1 MVSGPMHYTEAESA
15 LDQSAQVPPEM
26 ALLYATQAVAH
37 ATLALAAATIDMT
50 NVSVTVAANLDE
62 WIEVTK

>member
-1 MVSGPMHYTEAESA
+1 MNGPQHYTEAESA
-15 LDQSAQVPPEM
+15 LYQSAQVSQEV

-50 NVSVTVAANLDE
+50 NVSVTVAANIDE
-62 WIEVTK
+62 WLEVTK